1 MAAITFTPGPTPN
14 QGGTGATTMNEVS
27 PKIIKKIQTLAQIAA
42 DLRDGKDYNITRLTL
57 LKSLC
62 SDPEAAAKFALHL
75 AKRTL
80 EKMKSQDCPSHI
92 KPEDWE
98 HYQRLAAKAVRG
110 MTKHLKQRTPAGESP
125 LHELLQIIRDAQ
137 GEFERQ
143 QWGLVRRI
151 HSREL
156 HTVETALE
164 CVLRPN
170 ASQLFAY
177 DLAPSDSPGGR
188 EEGPLPAFRRVE
200 GPTRKVGD
208 RRKEDKPRQRT
219 IPQSAKHR
227 RSSRFLLTAWVFRLS
242 HRL

>member
-1 MAAITFTPGPTPN
+1 
-14 QGGTGATTMNEVS
+14 MNEVS
-27 PKIIKKIQTLAQIAA
+27 PKILKTVQTLAQIAA
-42 DLRDGKDYNITRLTL
+42 ELRQGKHFKVTRLTL

-92 KPEDWE
+92 TPEDWE

-125 LHELLQIIRDAQ
+125 LHELLQTIRNAQ
-137 GEFERQ
+137 SKFERQ
-143 QWGLVRRI
+143 EWGLVRRI

-156 HTVETALE
+156 LTVETALE

-170 ASQLFAY
+170 ASQLLAY
-177 DLAPSDSPGGR
+177 DLARQYSERYNGR
-188 EEGPLPAFRRVE
+188 YGTGLIPESAPLVE
-200 GPTRKVGD
+200 DIAEFWGR
-208 RRKEDKPRQRT
+208 
-219 IPQSAKHR
+219 H
-227 RSSRFLLTAWVFRLS
+227 FLGRGWKKRLS
-242 HRL
+242 K